1 MTTYRIASVTGSD
14 LITLAATPAT
24 GTYTVLSETTGVVFA
39 TAVDFS
45 AAVGAFSAVAFNN
58 GATLPAVAAAVAA
71 APAAAVAA
79 AQWTAPAVPAPA
91 AAVAPSGLSLSPV
104 RARVRGLDGT
114 VTRTV
119 RRLSATVGVA
129 EIHGGS
135 RSVTLGADG
144 VWALS

>member
-1 MTTYRIASVTGSD
+1 MTTYRIASVTRTD

-39 TAVDFS
+39 TAVDFA

-58 GATLPAVAAAVAA
+58 GATLPAI
-71 APAAAVAA
+71 AAAVAA
-79 AQWTAPAVPAPA
+79 AQWTAPAVP
-91 AAVAPSGLSLSPV
+91 AVAPSGLSLSPV

>member
-58 GATLPAVAAAVAA
+58 GATLPAI
-71 APAAAVAA
+71 AAAVAA